1 MLIETNTRSVIKS
14 LSWRVIS
21 TTETFLISWLLT
33 GQIGIAG
40 SIAGI
45 QAVAS
50 TMMYWIHERAWFN
63 IRWGR
68 YKKSIVP
75 PGEFDWKKE
84 TVQMLGRWQ
93 PWHAGH
99 RALFERAVA
108 KTGQVCIMIRDCE
121 GWNDSNPFKQEE
133 VENFIHADL
142 AEKYAGKYII
152 VFVPNITNIT
162 YGRNVG
168 YKIENEVFDEDT
180 HSISATKIRQQMGLK

>member
-1 MLIETNTRSVIKS
+1 MNETNARSIAKA
-14 LSWRVIS
+14 LSWRAIG
-21 TTETFLISWLLT
+21 TFETFVISWLLT
-33 GQIGIAG
+33 GEIGIAG

-45 QAVAS
+45 QIIAS
-50 TMMYWIHERAWFN
+50 TVLYWFHERAWVK
-63 IRWGR
+63 ISWGR
-68 YKKSIVP
+68 FTKPTASPV
-75 PGEFDWKKE
+75 GFDWRKE

-99 RALFERAVA
+99 RALFDRAIA

-121 GWNDSNPFKQEE
+121 GWHDNNPFKREE

-142 AEKYAGKYII
+142 KDKYEVKYII
-152 VFVPNITNIT
+152 FFVPNITNIT

-180 HSISATKIRQQMGLK
+180 HSISATEVRKQMGLR

>member
-1 MLIETNTRSVIKS
+1 MIETNLRSLVKAI
-14 LSWRVIS
+14 SWRTIG
-21 TTETFLISWLLT
+21 TLETFLISWWLT
-33 GQIGIAG
+33 GEVSIAG
-40 SIAGI
+40 GIAGI
-45 QAVAS
+45 QVVLS
-50 TMMYWIHERAWFN
+50 TVLYWLHERAWFRIN
-63 IRWGR
+63 WGR
-68 YKKSIVP
+68 YKKNIVP
-75 PGEFDWKKE
+75 ANEFDWKRE

-121 GWNDSNPFKQEE
+121 GWHDSNPFKREE
-133 VENFIHADL
+133 VEGFIHADL
-142 AEKYAGKYII
+142 REKYAGKYII

-180 HSISATKIRQQMGLK
+180 HSISATEIRRQMGLK

>member
-1 MLIETNTRSVIKS
+1 MNDTNLRSIIKA
-14 LSWRVIS
+14 LSWR
-21 TTETFLISWLLT
+21 LT
-33 GQIGIAG
+33 GTIDTFIVSFFVTGELLIAG
-40 SIAGI
+40 SIASI
-45 QAVAS
+45 EILTKIVLFW
-50 TMMYWIHERAWFN
+50 MHERVWN
-63 IRWGR
+63 NVKWGR
-68 YKKSIVP
+68 FTKPTAYPV
-75 PGEFDWKKE
+75 GFDWRKE

-99 RALFERAVA
+99 RELFDRAIA

-121 GWNDSNPFKQEE
+121 GWHDSNPFKREE

-142 AEKYAGKYII
+142 KDKYEGKYII

-180 HSISATKIRQQMGLK
+180 HSISATEIRKQMGLK

>member
-1 MLIETNTRSVIKS
+1 MTETNLRSLAKAI
-14 LSWRVIS
+14 SWRITGTIDTFVVS
-21 TTETFLISWLLT
+21 FLITGELL
-33 GQIGIAG
+33 IAG
-40 SIAGI
+40 SIASI
-45 QAVAS
+45 EIMTKIVLF
-50 TMMYWIHERAWFN
+50 WLHERAWN
-63 IRWGR
+63 KIKWGR
-68 YKKSIVP
+68 YSRSAVP
-75 PGEFDWKKE
+75 VGEFDWRKE

-99 RALFERAVA
+99 RALFERAIA

-121 GWNDSNPFKQEE
+121 GWHDSNPFKREE

-142 AEKYAGKYII
+142 KEKYEGKYIV

-180 HSISATKIRQQMGLK
+180 HSISATEIRRQMNLK

>member
-1 MLIETNTRSVIKS
+1 MNDTNLRSLLKAV
-14 LSWRVIS
+14 SWRLTGSIDTFIVS
-21 TTETFLISWLLT
+21 FLITGELT
-33 GQIGIAG
+33 VASGIAG
-40 SIAGI
+40 IEVFTKI
-45 QAVAS
+45 VLF
-50 TMMYWIHERAWFN
+50 WFHERLWAK

-68 YKKSIVP
+68 FTKP
-75 PGEFDWKKE
+75 TAHPAGFDWRKP

-121 GWNDSNPFKQEE
+121 GWNDSNPFKKEE

-142 AEKYAGKYII
+142 KEKYAGQYVIL
-152 VFVPNITNIT
+152 FVPNITNIT

-180 HSISATKIRQQMGLK
+180 HSISATNIRKQILSS

>member
-1 MLIETNTRSVIKS
+1 MNDTNLSSIIKE
-14 LSWRVIS
+14 LSWR
-21 TTETFLISWLLT
+21 LT
-33 GQIGIAG
+33 GTIDTFIVSFFVTGELLIAG
-40 SIAGI
+40 SIASI
-45 QAVAS
+45 EILTKIVLFW
-50 TMMYWIHERAWFN
+50 MHERVWN
-63 IRWGR
+63 NVKWGR
-68 YKKSIVP
+68 FTKPTAYPV
-75 PGEFDWKKE
+75 GFDWRKE

-99 RALFERAVA
+99 RALFDRAIA

-121 GWNDSNPFKQEE
+121 GWHDSNPFKREE

-142 AEKYAGKYII
+142 KDKYEGKYII

-180 HSISATKIRQQMGLK
+180 HSISATEIRKQMGLK

>member
-1 MLIETNTRSVIKS
+1 MNDTNLRSIIKA
-14 LSWRVIS
+14 LSWR
-21 TTETFLISWLLT
+21 LT
-33 GQIGIAG
+33 GTIDTFIVSFFVTGELLIAG
-40 SIAGI
+40 SIASI
-45 QAVAS
+45 EILTKIVLFW
-50 TMMYWIHERAWFN
+50 MHERVWN
-63 IRWGR
+63 NVKWGR
-68 YKKSIVP
+68 FTKPTAYPV
-75 PGEFDWKKE
+75 GFDWRKE

-99 RALFERAVA
+99 RALFDRAIA

-121 GWNDSNPFKQEE
+121 GWHDSNPFKREE

-142 AEKYAGKYII
+142 KDKYEGKYII

-180 HSISATKIRQQMGLK
+180 HSISATEIRKQMGLK

>member
-1 MLIETNTRSVIKS
+1 LNDTNLRSIIKA
-14 LSWRVIS
+14 LSWR
-21 TTETFLISWLLT
+21 LT
-33 GQIGIAG
+33 GTIDTFIVSFFVTGELLIAG
-40 SIAGI
+40 SIASI
-45 QAVAS
+45 EILTKIVLFW
-50 TMMYWIHERAWFN
+50 MHERVWN
-63 IRWGR
+63 NVKWGR
-68 YKKSIVP
+68 FTKPTAYPV
-75 PGEFDWKKE
+75 GFDWRKE

-99 RALFERAVA
+99 RALFDRAIA

-121 GWNDSNPFKQEE
+121 GWHDSNPFKREE

-142 AEKYAGKYII
+142 KDKYEGKYII

-180 HSISATKIRQQMGLK
+180 HSISATEIRKQMGLR

>member
-1 MLIETNTRSVIKS
+1 MIDSNLRSFTKAI
-14 LSWRVIS
+14 SWRLVG
-21 TTETFLISWLLT
+21 TMDTFIVSFLVTGELIL
-33 GQIGIAG
+33 AG
-40 SIAGI
+40 SIASI
-45 QAVAS
+45 EVL
-50 TMMYWIHERAWFN
+50 TKICLFWLHERGWN
-63 IRWGR
+63 KIKWGR
-68 YKKSIVP
+68 YSKTDKDS
-75 PGEFDWKKE
+75 EFDWKKP

-99 RALFERAVA
+99 RALFDRAIA

-121 GWNDSNPFKQEE
+121 GWNESNPFKKEE

-142 AEKYAGKYII
+142 KEKYAGKYII

-180 HSISATKIRQQMGLK
+180 HSISATEIRKQMGLK

>member
-1 MLIETNTRSVIKS
+1 LNDTNLRSIIKA
-14 LSWRVIS
+14 LSWR
-21 TTETFLISWLLT
+21 LT
-33 GQIGIAG
+33 GTIDTFIVSFFVTGELLIAG
-40 SIAGI
+40 SIASI
-45 QAVAS
+45 EILTKIVLF
-50 TMMYWIHERAWFN
+50 WVHERVWN
-63 IRWGR
+63 NVKWGR
-68 YKKSIVP
+68 FTKPTAYP
-75 PGEFDWKKE
+75 LGFDWRKE

-99 RALFERAVA
+99 RALFDRAIA

-121 GWNDSNPFKQEE
+121 GWHDSNPFKREE

-142 AEKYAGKYII
+142 KDKYEGKYII

-180 HSISATKIRQQMGLK
+180 HSISATEIRKQMGLR

>member
-1 MLIETNTRSVIKS
+1 MNDTNLRSIIKA
-14 LSWRVIS
+14 LSWR
-21 TTETFLISWLLT
+21 LT
-33 GQIGIAG
+33 GTIDTFIVSFFVTGELLIAG
-40 SIAGI
+40 SIASI
-45 QAVAS
+45 EIL
-50 TMMYWIHERAWFN
+50 TKIILFWMHERAWN
-63 IRWGR
+63 NVKWGR
-68 YKKSIVP
+68 FTKPTAYPV
-75 PGEFDWKKE
+75 GFDWRKE

-99 RALFERAVA
+99 RALFDRAIA

-121 GWNDSNPFKQEE
+121 GWHDSNPFKREE

-142 AEKYAGKYII
+142 KDKYEGKDII

-180 HSISATKIRQQMGLK
+180 NAISATEIRKQMGLK

>member
-1 MLIETNTRSVIKS
+1 MNDTNLRSIIKA
-14 LSWRVIS
+14 LSWR
-21 TTETFLISWLLT
+21 LT
-33 GQIGIAG
+33 GTIDTFIVSFFVTGELLIAG
-40 SIAGI
+40 SIASI
-45 QAVAS
+45 EILTKIALFW
-50 TMMYWIHERAWFN
+50 MHERVWN
-63 IRWGR
+63 NVKWGR
-68 YKKSIVP
+68 FTKPTAYPV
-75 PGEFDWKKE
+75 GFDWRKE

-99 RALFERAVA
+99 RALFDRAIA

-121 GWNDSNPFKQEE
+121 GWHDSNPFKREE

-142 AEKYAGKYII
+142 KDKYEGKYII

-180 HSISATKIRQQMGLK
+180 NAISATEIRKQMGLK

>member
-1 MLIETNTRSVIKS
+1 MNDTNLRSIIKA
-14 LSWRVIS
+14 LSWRFTGTID
-21 TTETFLISWLLT
+21 TFIVSFFVTGELL
-33 GQIGIAG
+33 IAG
-40 SIAGI
+40 SIASI
-45 QAVAS
+45 EIL
-50 TMMYWIHERAWFN
+50 TKILLFWMHERVWN
-63 IRWGR
+63 NVKWGR
-68 YKKSIVP
+68 FVKPTVHPI
-75 PGEFDWKKE
+75 GFDWRKP

-99 RALFERAVA
+99 RALFERSIA

-121 GWNDSNPFKQEE
+121 GWNSSNPFKKEE

-142 AEKYAGKYII
+142 KEKYEGQYII

-180 HSISATKIRQQMGLK
+180 HSISATEIRKQMGLK

>member
-1 MLIETNTRSVIKS
+1 LNDTNLRSIIKA
-14 LSWRVIS
+14 LSWR
-21 TTETFLISWLLT
+21 LT
-33 GQIGIAG
+33 GTIDTFIVSFFVTGELLIAG
-40 SIAGI
+40 SIASI
-45 QAVAS
+45 EILTKIVLFW
-50 TMMYWIHERAWFN
+50 MHERVWN
-63 IRWGR
+63 NVKWGR
-68 YKKSIVP
+68 FTKPTAYPV
-75 PGEFDWKKE
+75 GFDWRKE

-99 RALFERAVA
+99 RALFDRAIA

-121 GWNDSNPFKQEE
+121 GWHDSNPFKREE

-142 AEKYAGKYII
+142 KDKYEGKYII

-180 HSISATKIRQQMGLK
+180 HSISATEVRKQMGLR

>member
-1 MLIETNTRSVIKS
+1 MNDTNLRSIIKA
-14 LSWRVIS
+14 LSWR
-21 TTETFLISWLLT
+21 LT
-33 GQIGIAG
+33 GTIDTFIVSFFVTGELLIAG
-40 SIAGI
+40 SIASI
-45 QAVAS
+45 EILTKIVLFW
-50 TMMYWIHERAWFN
+50 MHERVWN
-63 IRWGR
+63 NVKWGR
-68 YKKSIVP
+68 FTKPTAYPV
-75 PGEFDWKKE
+75 GFDWRKE

-99 RALFERAVA
+99 RALFDRAIA

-121 GWNDSNPFKQEE
+121 GWHDSNPFKREE

-142 AEKYAGKYII
+142 KDKYEGKYII

-180 HSISATKIRQQMGLK
+180 HSISATEVRKQMGLR

>member
-1 MLIETNTRSVIKS
+1 MNDTNLRSIIKA
-14 LSWRVIS
+14 LSWR
-21 TTETFLISWLLT
+21 LT
-33 GQIGIAG
+33 GTIDTFIVSFFVTGELLIAG
-40 SIAGI
+40 SIASI
-45 QAVAS
+45 EILTKIVLFW
-50 TMMYWIHERAWFN
+50 MHERVWN
-63 IRWGR
+63 NVKWGR
-68 YKKSIVP
+68 FTKPTAYPV
-75 PGEFDWKKE
+75 GFDWRKE

-99 RALFERAVA
+99 RALFDRAIA

-121 GWNDSNPFKQEE
+121 GWHDSNPFKREE

-142 AEKYAGKYII
+142 KDKYEGKYII

-180 HSISATKIRQQMGLK
+180 HCISATEIRKQMGIK

>member
-1 MLIETNTRSVIKS
+1 LNDTNLRSIIKA
-14 LSWRVIS
+14 LSWR
-21 TTETFLISWLLT
+21 LT
-33 GQIGIAG
+33 GTIDTFIVSFFVTGELLIAG
-40 SIAGI
+40 SIASI
-45 QAVAS
+45 EILTKIVLFW
-50 TMMYWIHERAWFN
+50 MHERVWN
-63 IRWGR
+63 NVKWGR
-68 YKKSIVP
+68 FTKPTAYPV
-75 PGEFDWKKE
+75 GFDWRKE

-99 RALFERAVA
+99 RALFDRAIA

-121 GWNDSNPFKQEE
+121 GWHDSNPFKREE

-142 AEKYAGKYII
+142 KDKYEGKYII

-180 HSISATKIRQQMGLK
+180 HSISATEISKQMGLK

>member
-1 MLIETNTRSVIKS
+1 MNDTNLRSIIKA
-14 LSWRVIS
+14 LSWR
-21 TTETFLISWLLT
+21 LT
-33 GQIGIAG
+33 GTIDTFIVSFFVTGELLSAG
-40 SIAGI
+40 SIASI
-45 QAVAS
+45 EILTKIALFW
-50 TMMYWIHERAWFN
+50 MHERAWTN
-63 IRWGR
+63 IKWGR
-68 YKKSIVP
+68 FTKPTDCPV
-75 PGEFDWKKE
+75 GFDWRKE

-99 RALFERAVA
+99 RALFDRAIA

-121 GWNDSNPFKQEE
+121 GWHDSNPFKREE

-142 AEKYAGKYII
+142 KDKYEGKYII

-180 HSISATKIRQQMGLK
+180 HCISATEIRKQMGIK

>member
-1 MLIETNTRSVIKS
+1 MNDTNLRSIIKA
-14 LSWRVIS
+14 LSWR
-21 TTETFLISWLLT
+21 LT
-33 GQIGIAG
+33 GTIDTFIVSFFVTGELLIAG
-40 SIAGI
+40 SIASI
-45 QAVAS
+45 EILTKIVLFW
-50 TMMYWIHERAWFN
+50 MHERVWN
-63 IRWGR
+63 NVKWGR
-68 YKKSIVP
+68 FTKPTAYPV
-75 PGEFDWKKE
+75 GFDWRKE

-99 RALFERAVA
+99 RALFDRAIA

-121 GWNDSNPFKQEE
+121 GWHDSNPFKREE

-142 AEKYAGKYII
+142 KDKYEGKYII

-180 HSISATKIRQQMGLK
+180 HCISATEIRKQMGLK

>member
-1 MLIETNTRSVIKS
+1 MNDTNLRSIIKA
-14 LSWRVIS
+14 LSWR
-21 TTETFLISWLLT
+21 LT
-33 GQIGIAG
+33 GTIDTFIVSFFVTGELLIAG
-40 SIAGI
+40 SIASI
-45 QAVAS
+45 EILTKIVLFW
-50 TMMYWIHERAWFN
+50 MHERVWN
-63 IRWGR
+63 NVKWGR
-68 YKKSIVP
+68 FTKPTAHPV
-75 PGEFDWKKE
+75 GFDWRKE

-99 RALFERAVA
+99 RALFDRAIA

-121 GWNDSNPFKQEE
+121 GWHDSNPFKREE

-142 AEKYAGKYII
+142 KDKYEGKYII

-180 HSISATKIRQQMGLK
+180 HSISATEVRKQMGLR

>member
-1 MLIETNTRSVIKS
+1 VIETHSRSLVKAV
-14 LSWRVIS
+14 SWRTIGTV
-21 TTETFLISWLLT
+21 ETFLISWFIT
-33 GQIGIAG
+33 GEASLAS
-40 SIAGI
+40 SIAVI
-45 QAVAS
+45 QVVLS
-50 TMMYWIHERAWFN
+50 TILYWLHERVWHK
-63 IRWGR
+63 IKWGR
-68 YKKSIVP
+68 HKKSIVP
-75 PGEFDWKKE
+75 VGEFDWKKE

-121 GWNDSNPFKQEE
+121 GWHDSNPFKREE
-133 VENFIHADL
+133 VENFIHQDL
-142 AEKYAGKYII
+142 KEKYEGQYII

-180 HSISATKIRQQMGLK
+180 HSISATNIRKSMGLK

>member
-1 MLIETNTRSVIKS
+1 MNDTNLRSIIKA
-14 LSWRVIS
+14 LSWR
-21 TTETFLISWLLT
+21 LT
-33 GQIGIAG
+33 GTIDTFIVSFFVTGELLIAG
-40 SIAGI
+40 SIASI
-45 QAVAS
+45 EILTKIALFW
-50 TMMYWIHERAWFN
+50 MHERVWN
-63 IRWGR
+63 NVKWGR
-68 YKKSIVP
+68 FTKPTAYPV
-75 PGEFDWKKE
+75 GFDWRKE

-99 RALFERAVA
+99 RALFDRAIA

-121 GWNDSNPFKQEE
+121 GWHDSNPFKREE

-142 AEKYAGKYII
+142 KDKYEGKYII

-180 HSISATKIRQQMGLK
+180 HCISATEIRKQMGIK